1 MITALTTAAEAR
13 VGDTS
18 VETRFDNSLCRVQ
31 VRTDGGSA
39 AASTAARLVRQAV
52 LDASDKGMRT
62 VIMTLD
68 VSSPASGAVLAQL
81 RGLAVDSVGTVR
93 VRRAGDTVL
102 VDVDLAQVLGLPAD
116 DGVPSPMFP
125 LPVRR

>member
-1 MITALTTAAEAR
+1 M
-13 VGDTS
+13 
-18 VETRFDNSLCRVQ
+18 ETRFDNSLCRVQ
-31 VRTDGGSA
+31 VRTDGGRA

-52 LDASDKGMRT
+52 LDASEGMRT

-68 VSSPASGAVLAQL
+68 VSSPACGAVLAQL

-125 LPVRR
+125 LSGRR